1 MLLGCVCFGWKWFQ
15 EIIFTLFRM
24 FGCHGKWLPV
34 DQYFHLRPG
43 NDFLPSFSLQSISGK
58 RERERESARVRER
71 RRNRTVSRSPGGA
84 DLQSELQA
92 TRSREDREIAPSR
105 ARASDRDRHAPSRDR
120 DLRSIARSRRREL
133 ASLIARSRSQI
144 AIVDDIFLGFVFS
157 FFSKHQKIFSGKFF
171 EMQQNTEK
179 YFPFPEISISEKYVF
194 SEKRFTAT
202 KHSLRAYIIKPF

>member
-1 MLLGCVCFGWKWFQ
+1 M
-15 EIIFTLFRM
+15 
-24 FGCHGKWLPV
+24 
-34 DQYFHLRPG
+34 
-43 NDFLPSFSLQSISGK
+43 
-58 RERERESARVRER
+58 RER

-92 TRSREDREIAPSR
+92 TRSREDREIVPSR

-157 FFSKHQKIFSGKFF
+157 FFFSKHQKIFSGKFF
-171 EMQQNTEK
+171 KMQPNT
-179 YFPFPEISISEKYVF
+179 
-194 SEKRFTAT
+194 
-202 KHSLRAYIIKPF
+202 